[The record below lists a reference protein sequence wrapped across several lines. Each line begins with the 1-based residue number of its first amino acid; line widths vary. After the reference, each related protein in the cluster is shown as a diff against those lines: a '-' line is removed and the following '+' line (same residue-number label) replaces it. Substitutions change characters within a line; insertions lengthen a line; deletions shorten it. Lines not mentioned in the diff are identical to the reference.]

1 MFSISS
7 IQHPKKNCYFTDFF
21 ITRCQCG
28 DCQSMWKEKE
38 NIFCQEVDVV
48 KNKNLE
54 DVTVEKLQA
63 EARCIVQHTGLGETG
78 EG

>member
-1 MFSISS
+1 
-7 IQHPKKNCYFTDFF
+7 
-21 ITRCQCG
+21 
-28 DCQSMWKEKE
+28 MWKEKE

-54 DVTVEKLQA
+54 DVTVEKLHA
-63 EARCIVQHTGLGETG
+63 EARCIVQHPGLGETG